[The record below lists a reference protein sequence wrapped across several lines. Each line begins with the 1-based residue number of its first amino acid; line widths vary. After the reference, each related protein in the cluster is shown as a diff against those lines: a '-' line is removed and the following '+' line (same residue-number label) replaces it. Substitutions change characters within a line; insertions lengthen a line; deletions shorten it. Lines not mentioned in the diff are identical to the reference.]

1 VKKEIGKQTW
11 KELEKVIISSS
22 AAEIFYSS
30 INIKIS
36 LNLSFNTGRSWFGLC
51 QTRCRFTPEYI
62 REQFRNP
69 SI

>member
-30 INIKIS
+30 IKIS
-36 LNLSFNTGRSWFGLC
+36 LNLSFNTGRSWFALS
-51 QTRCRFTPEYI
+51 QTRCRFTPEY
-62 REQFRNP
+62 
-69 SI
+69 S